1 MPLSLISLRALGE
14 NECTRGLESIPTTYS
29 NSFAHCAC
37 SLSSQSASP
46 LSSSEHSP
54 SSRAMMESSL
64 FFTDGEFCPS
74 VSQYRGKFAVLRYLV
89 ELQKHIKR
97 RLDKG
102 EVINV
107 NDRSKP
113 VNPHGEIG
121 DSSIDRLLL

>member
-29 NSFAHCAC
+29 NSFAHRVC

-64 FFTDGEFCPS
+64 FFTDGDFYSS
-74 VSQYRGKFAVLRYLV
+74 VSQYHGELAVLCYLV
-89 ELQKHIKR
+89 EFQERIER
-97 RLDKG
+97 RLDK
-102 EVINV
+102 ESVVSV
-107 NDRSKP
+107 N
-113 VNPHGEIG
+113 G
-121 DSSIDRLLL
+121 